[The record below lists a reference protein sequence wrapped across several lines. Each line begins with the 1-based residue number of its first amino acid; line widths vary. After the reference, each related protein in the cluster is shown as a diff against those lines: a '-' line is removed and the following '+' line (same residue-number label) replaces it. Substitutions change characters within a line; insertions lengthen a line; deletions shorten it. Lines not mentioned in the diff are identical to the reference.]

1 MKETILRMFP
11 NLKNEWEA
19 DGGLAVSSEYA
30 GVWLRRQQLL
40 DQWAGFAGDRRR
52 VFRLE
57 PEDLLLMQIGMVPD
71 ENDPRPVMTGEEL
84 RRLTDLY
91 NRLTEDERLS
101 RAEYRE
107 TMELLATRKS
117 APARSRVLMKRR
129 FLVTALC
136 ACGLHPMGQQFEC
149 ADETGRTYIA
159 DMVAVMQVRETE
171 CAVYMLPNEEDGL
184 DFMVSQVEQGE
195 DGCDVLRDPDPALR
209 DRVKA
214 YVMQRMNAPK

>member
-1 MKETILRMFP
+1 
-11 NLKNEWEA
+11 
-19 DGGLAVSSEYA
+19 
-30 GVWLRRQQLL
+30 
-40 DQWAGFAGDRRR
+40 
-52 VFRLE
+52 
-57 PEDLLLMQIGMVPD
+57 MQIGMVPD

-159 DMVAVMQVRETE
+159 DMIAVLQVGGRSARSICCPTKRMGWISWSLRWNRGRTAAMC
-171 CAVYMLPNEEDGL
+171 CATRIPRCAIG
-184 DFMVSQVEQGE
+184 
-195 DGCDVLRDPDPALR
+195 
-209 DRVKA
+209 
-214 YVMQRMNAPK
+214 